1 VVILA
6 LLFLVIPLVE
16 LYVIIQVGQSIGV
29 LNTLGLLLLD
39 SLVGGWLMKREG
51 LGVMRRLQGQLEM
64 GRVPGK
70 EIVDAFLILFGG
82 ALMLTPGF
90 VTDIFGMALLLPP
103 VRAVVRG
110 VLAKRFTTI
119 AINRTGFGGTGGGYI
134 DV

>member
-1 VVILA
+1 
-6 LLFLVIPLVE
+6 
-16 LYVIIQVGQSIGV
+16 
-29 LNTLGLLLLD
+29 
-39 SLVGGWLMKREG
+39 MKREG
-51 LGVMRRLQGQLEM
+51 LGVMRRLQSQLEM

-103 VRAVVRG
+103 VRAVVRA

-119 AINRTGFGGTGGGYI
+119 AINRSGFGGAGGGYI